1 MNGYTTSILEASK
14 QLTKKES
21 VLLKDLT
28 NAIQL
33 DPATEGDS
41 HVTFKPQF
49 YAIISVHNESSKE
62 KDYNKYVLVDKD
74 GTKYVT
80 GSESFWDSFNN
91 IWTEMEDSDEDWELD
106 VYKQP
111 SKNYAGKGF
120 LTCSII

>member
-33 DPATEGDS
+33 DPATDGDN
-41 HVTFKPQF
+41 HVTFKPEF

-62 KDYNKYVLVDKD
+62 KDYKKYVLVDKD

-91 IWTEMEDSDEDWELD
+91 IWAEMEDSDEEWELE

>member
-33 DPATEGDS
+33 DPATEGDC
-41 HVTFKPQF
+41 HVPFKPQF

-62 KDYNKYVLVDKD
+62 KDYKKYVLVDKD